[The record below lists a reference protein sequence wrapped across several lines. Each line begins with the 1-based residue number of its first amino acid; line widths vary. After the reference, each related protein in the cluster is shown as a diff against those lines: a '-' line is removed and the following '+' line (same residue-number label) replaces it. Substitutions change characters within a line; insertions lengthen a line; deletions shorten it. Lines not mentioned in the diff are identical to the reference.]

1 VYSLTRAGSYARQ
14 ASDRAKAIREFAG
27 EIEQQRA
34 IERPPRFQAA
44 SQWIEGCSVRIRP
57 TAQEK
62 SAKRGDK
69 HLQLQ
74 DRDRETALREI
85 LRDNPQIEIIRF
97 VIRRRFEE
105 DEYVPTRVRCGYV
118 K

>member
-1 VYSLTRAGSYARQ
+1 MFAPRKSSIYVLFVNGE
-14 ASDRAKAIREFAG
+14 AIMNE
-27 EIEQQRA
+27 EHQ
-34 IERPPRFQAA
+34 
-44 SQWIEGCSVRIRP
+44 

-62 SAKRGDK
+62 SAKPSNK

-85 LRDNPQIEIIRF
+85 LRDNPQIEIIRSVF
-97 VIRRRFEE
+97 RQRWKEE
-105 DEYVPTRVRCGYV
+105 EHVPTRVRSGYV

>member
-1 VYSLTRAGSYARQ
+1 MGE
-14 ASDRAKAIREFAG
+14 AIMNE
-27 EIEQQRA
+27 EHQ
-34 IERPPRFQAA
+34 
-44 SQWIEGCSVRIRP
+44 

-62 SAKRGDK
+62 SAKRGDN

-74 DRDRETALREI
+74 DWDRETALREI
-85 LRDNPQIEIIRF
+85 LRDNRQIEIIRF